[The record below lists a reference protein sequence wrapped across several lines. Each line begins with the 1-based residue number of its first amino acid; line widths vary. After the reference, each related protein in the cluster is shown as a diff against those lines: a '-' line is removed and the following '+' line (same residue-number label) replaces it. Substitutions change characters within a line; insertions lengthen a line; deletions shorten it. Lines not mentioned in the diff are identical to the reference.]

1 MPVGLLLLAAFLR
14 LPDLATRGTWDSDQ
28 GHDML
33 MLRAFVRDGVLP
45 LLGPPTSIGDVHHGA
60 LYYYLLSPAAL
71 LTGGDSPLAV
81 VTLIALAGI
90 AAVLVTWWLARDIG
104 GPVAGLVAGLAMA
117 VSASAVDESTF
128 IWNPNLIALSSAIA
142 LAGAWRAWTTRD
154 PRWWLLAAA
163 GTAITMQCHVL
174 GVTLLPIVGGLL
186 VADARSRG
194 PGGERRRVWRFGLAG
209 LAIVAL
215 SFLPLV
221 VHELTSDFSE
231 VGAALDYLRAGGD
244 ATAIGPI
251 GRFLVIAVR
260 VVSWPLSGLLTD
272 APIAALI
279 GTAVV
284 IAIAVWCGA
293 WGGSR
298 ERQAARWLGF
308 GLLWTAGFL
317 TFASPSLSTIVPGL
331 PNDHY
336 HAFADPM
343 VFTLVG
349 MGAAVLWRGGSR
361 GVVAGSQSG
370 AASPSRSTAG
380 QTTRIEPSVVA
391 GRIVAGRVV
400 AVVGVVA
407 LVAFGLANLPPAV
420 HPDGGFPGA
429 DRAAARIVAAG
440 GRELTLRSLPDF
452 KSTEAYGYPLVRAGA
467 SVTVDARERTRR
479 AGRRD
484 ARDHL
489 RRLVRDRHRRAMRWS
504 GRGRRRAAGPV
515 RGAGRSIRGGPW
527 TNDLGVSR
535 GVLTRVTAPAAESR
549 TPAPQTPAFAVPE
562 TRIVEGEPG
571 SCPDVCSVTPRF
583 PTGGA

>member
-1 MPVGLLLLAAFLR
+1 
-14 LPDLATRGTWDSDQ
+14 
-28 GHDML
+28 ML
-33 MLRAFVRDGVLP
+33 VLRAFVRDGVVP

-154 PRWWLLAAA
+154 PRWWLLAAV

-194 PGGERRRVWRFGLAG
+194 PGSQRRRVWRFGLAG
-209 LAIVAL
+209 LGIVAL

-231 VGAALDYLRAGGD
+231 INAALDYLRAGGD

-251 GRFLVIAVR
+251 GRFLIIAVR

-293 WGGSR
+293 FGTTRRTTGGSMAR
-298 ERQAARWLGF
+298 VRPALDGRVPDVRLAEPVDDRARAPERPLPCVRRPDGLHPGRDGGGRAVARWL
-308 GLLWTAGFL
+308 AG
-317 TFASPSLSTIVPGL
+317 
-331 PNDHY
+331 
-336 HAFADPM
+336 
-343 VFTLVG
+343 
-349 MGAAVLWRGGSR
+349 R
-361 GVVAGSQSG
+361 GV
-370 AASPSRSTAG
+370 
-380 QTTRIEPSVVA
+380 
-391 GRIVAGRVV
+391 
-400 AVVGVVA
+400 
-407 LVAFGLANLPPAV
+407 
-420 HPDGGFPGA
+420 
-429 DRAAARIVAAG
+429 
-440 GRELTLRSLPDF
+440 
-452 KSTEAYGYPLVRAGA
+452 
-467 SVTVDARERTRR
+467 RTW
-479 AGRRD
+479 RD
-484 ARDHL
+484 
-489 RRLVRDRHRRAMRWS
+489 
-504 GRGRRRAAGPV
+504 
-515 RGAGRSIRGGPW
+515 RGAGAGRTVRCC
-527 TNDLGVSR
+527 R
-535 GVLTRVTAPAAESR
+535 PAER
-549 TPAPQTPAFAVPE
+549 RDRDVWCDRAV
-562 TRIVEGEPG
+562 
-571 SCPDVCSVTPRF
+571 
-583 PTGGA
+583 